1 MEPSNPTSESTM
13 DVPALETP
21 IVVDASPG
29 KIFWQRFGTIIVTA
43 INLSIFVVIWQI
55 IQASDNPIIDTRFI
69 PTPVDMF
76 KSLWKYTLNGIL
88 IKHAIF
94 SGTNYILGMV
104 ISIVVAIPLGIFLGL
119 NPVVRSITQTYVWIG
134 YSTPTIAIQ
143 PIIIVILGFGVTS
156 KVFLIVLMTFFPI
169 MVNVLAG
176 VATVDP
182 VLIKAG
188 RLFGADRKQ
197 LFSKVI
203 VPFTLP
209 WIMTG
214 IRLASRRGLIAVIIS
229 EIFGSVRGLA
239 YMIIRKAEVFNSG
252 AAFAA
257 IFVLMII
264 SLIII
269 NGLAWVEQKATPW
282 RVAYKI

>member
-1 MEPSNPTSESTM
+1 MDSTAPITESTM
-13 DVPALETP
+13 EVPALERPMEEIPP
-21 IVVDASPG
+21 I
-29 KIFWQRFGTIIVTA
+29 KRFWQRFGPSIVTV
-43 INLSIFVVIWQI
+43 INLSIFVIIWQI
-55 IQASDNPIIDTRFI
+55 IQAGDNPIIDTRFI

-76 KSLWKYTLNGIL
+76 KSLWKNLLNGIL
-88 IKHAIF
+88 IDHTIF
-94 SGTNYILGMV
+94 SGTNYLVGMA
-104 ISIVVAIPLGIFLGL
+104 ISIGLGIPLGIFLGL
-119 NPVVRSITQTYVWIG
+119 NPVIRSITQTYVWMG

-143 PIIIVILGFGVTS
+143 PIIIVILGFGIAS

-182 VLIKAG
+182 VLLKAG
-188 RLFGADRKQ
+188 RLFGADKKQ
-197 LFSKVI
+197 LFTKII

-214 IRLASRRGLIAVIIS
+214 IRLASRRGLIAVIVA

-239 YMIIRKAEVFNSG
+239 YYIIRKAEVFESEKS
-252 AAFAA
+252 FSA
-257 IFVLMII
+257 IVLLMVI
-264 SLIII
+264 SLIVI
-269 NGLAWVEQKATPW
+269 NGMAWIEQKATPW